1 MIYRRVRKQNID
13 LPRFFVSAI
22 LTHQSLLCDLS
33 GIVVGGPDEKPV
45 EYCDI
50 LVNGTLVAYSDF
62 DGTFEIPVAKSAK
75 RLVATFRDYLE
86 EYEEST
92 VVLPFRKGTTTFHK
106 IHLRLEVAPIEFDAE
121 EEKAVPIASDD
132 VAEVIIPANS
142 LIDKDG
148 NPKKGKAKVKIQFN
162 DPRNER
168 DILES
173 PGDFTTVDEDGEEQ
187 LLRTYGVFKIKV
199 QDENNQNLGL
209 TKNLHLNID
218 LEQLT
223 GEKFDESTPIPHLW
237 WLDEKTGRWVDAGEL
252 EQNKEL
258 TTRPK
263 RRLRSRAFSGEITPE
278 NVLNA
283 YNLDK
288 SYDRCFAKVKTIGQ
302 GGAEPNAKVTSI
314 FVNPRGRAIQ
324 GYLTRTTNSNGH
336 LCISTQCNSDGYL
349 EVEKNG
355 LPLLP
360 DKEEVGG
367 LPPET
372 GASIADTRRIKF
384 VPGARLNNGP
394 VYQKRQSSSCY
405 RDSGDQSFFTFHSQ
419 DNSPAVFN
427 QEYVPEPDYRRRF
440 SRSRLGKRCFLKV
453 VTTGTTRTL
462 IKAESYSENGRIK
475 FGEATK
481 QTEPVNDNRNLF
493 GACLEHRCSERD
505 ATMIRF
511 TVLTGECQRSY
522 VQDTLGK
529 GRNSGLAPNVA
540 KIVIPIGDEL
550 SGTSLGIWQ
559 WPRGS
564 LNPQQLETSCLNS
577 NIRNA
582 GGIVKGFAVR
592 FNCNN

>member
-1 MIYRRVRKQNID
+1 MKLIENIW
-13 LPRFFVSAI
+13 LQYFKVAPFV
-22 LTHQSLLCDLS
+22 TDRSLLLYIS
-33 GIVVGGPDEKPV
+33 GVVVGGPDQRPV

-50 LVNGTLVAYSDF
+50 LVNDTVVSYSDF
-62 DGTFEIPVAKSAK
+62 DGTFEIPVHKSAK
-75 RLVATFRDYLE
+75 RLVATFRDYME
-86 EYEEST
+86 EYAEST

-106 IHLRLEVAPIEFDAE
+106 IHLRPEVAPIEFDAE
-121 EEKAVPIASDD
+121 EEKTVPIASDEA
-132 VAEVIIPANS
+132 AEVIIPANS

-173 PGDFTTVDEDGEEQ
+173 PGDFTALDEDGEEQ
-187 LLRTYGVFKIKV
+187 LLRTYGVFKITV

-223 GEKFDESTPIPHLW
+223 GEKFDESTPMPHLW

-252 EQNKEL
+252 KRNKEL

-263 RRLRSRAFSGEITPE
+263 RQLRSRAFSGEIEPQ
-278 NVLNA
+278 NIRNA
-283 YNLDK
+283 YNLDL
-288 SYDRCFAKVKTIGQ
+288 SYDRCFAQVKAIGQ
-302 GGAEPNAKVTSI
+302 GGEGEQYAKVTSI
-314 FVNPRGRAIQ
+314 FVNPQGRAIQ

-349 EVEKNG
+349 EVEKDG

-360 DKEEVGG
+360 QQMEVDR

-372 GASIADTRRIKF
+372 GASIADNRRIKF
-384 VPGARLNNGP
+384 IPGAQLNNGP
-394 VYQKRQSSSCY
+394 VYQKSQSGSCWSERQ
-405 RDSGDQSFFTFHSQ
+405 DQSFFSFHSQ
-419 DNSPAVFN
+419 DNRQAVFN
-427 QEYVPEPDYRRRF
+427 QGYVPEPNYRRRF
-440 SRSRLGKRCFLKV
+440 LRSSLREKCFLKV
-453 VTTGTTRTL
+453 LTFGSTRTL
-462 IKAESYSENGRIK
+462 IKAESYSKDEQTK

-481 QTEPVNDNRNLF
+481 QTEPVNNDRNLF
-493 GACLEHRCSERD
+493 ATCLEHNCPQKD
-505 ATMIRF
+505 ATLIRF
-511 TVLTGECQRSY
+511 TVLTGECQRTY

-540 KIVIPIGDEL
+540 RILIPDGDKL
-550 SGTSLGIWQ
+550 SGTSLGIWK
-559 WPRGS
+559 WPRGN
-564 LNPQQLETSCLNS
+564 LNIQQFETSCLNS
-577 NIRNA
+577 GIEIA
-582 GGIVKGFAVR
+582 GGDFKGFAVR